1 VGTNSVVRLTLIP
14 LMGMGPLAIF
24 LLALR
29 HGAPT
34 RPALAGAVAGLLV
47 GGIAATIYA
56 AQCTDDSPL
65 FVASWYTIDIAGL
78 ALVGALSASRFAR
91 W

>member
-1 VGTNSVVRLTLIP
+1 MITMRQAFFV
-14 LMGMGPLAIF
+14 

-34 RPALAGAVAGLLV
+34 SPALAGAVAGLAA
-47 GGIAATIYA
+47 GGLAATFYA
-56 AQCTDDSPL
+56 AHCTDDSPL
-65 FVASWYTIDIAGL
+65 FVATWYPLAIAML
-78 ALVGALSASRFAR
+78 AAAGAVAGRLAVR